1 MEKTQARSVHEVYN
15 GQIAVWREQGYTL
28 QQIGDR
34 VGVTR
39 ERVRQ
44 ILNKFYAD
52 IFPRFPNEESVSKL
66 LGCPPYTLL
75 RLRKEGIITPK
86 RMGRQWRYSPEDI
99 EIIVLALHKNCPV
112 CGKPV
117 PANRKYCCPECQIA
131 RWKNRY
137 RHSSEEAKGKQ
148 NACVR
153 DWQQRN
159 PEKCREFRIRAG
171 KRYLE
176 KRKRE
181 FWASKPQYI
190 VRRGELKG
198 KIVTAIGGDRQFLIL
213 EDGTKLP
220 PFILKRLDSKR
231 ASHE

>member
-1 MEKTQARSVHEVYN
+1 MEKTQARSVHEVHN
-15 GQIAVWREQGYTL
+15 GQIAVWREQGYSL

-44 ILNKFYAD
+44 ILNQFYAGT
-52 IFPRFPNEESVSKL
+52 FSRFPNQESVSTL
-66 LGCPPYTLL
+66 LGCSLSILL
-75 RLRKEGIITPK
+75 RLRKEGISTPK
-86 RMGRQWRYSPEDI
+86 RMGGQWRYSPEDI
-99 EIIVLALHKNCPV
+99 AIIVLALYKNCPV

-117 PANRKYCCPECQIA
+117 RVNRKYCCLECYKA

-137 RHSSEEAKGKQ
+137 RHSSEEAKEKHR
-148 NACVR
+148 ARMR
-153 DWQQRN
+153 DWRQRN
-159 PEKCREFRIRAG
+159 SEKYR
-171 KRYLE
+171 E

-190 VRRGELKG
+190 VLSGELKG
-198 KIVTAIGGDRQFLIL
+198 KIVTAIGRDGQFFIL

-231 ASHE
+231 ASHERKR

>member
-1 MEKTQARSVHEVYN
+1 MEKTQARSVREVYN
-15 GQIAVWREQGYTL
+15 GQIAVWREQGYSL
-28 QQIGDR
+28 QQIGER

-44 ILNKFYAD
+44 ILNRFYAGT
-52 IFPRFPNEESVSKL
+52 FPRFPNQESVCRL
-66 LGCPPYTLL
+66 IGCSSTRLL
-75 RLRKEGIITPK
+75 RLRKEGIFTPE
-86 RMGRQWRYSPEDI
+86 RIGGRLRYSPEDI

-117 PANRKYCCPECQIA
+117 PVNRKYCCPECQRA

-137 RHSSEEAKGKQ
+137 RHLSEEAKEKHK
-148 NACVR
+148 ARVR

-159 PEKCREFRIRAG
+159 PGKHREINIRSN
-171 KRYLE
+171 KQYME

-190 VRRGELKG
+190 VLRGELKG
-198 KIVTAIGGDRQFLIL
+198 KIVTAIGRDRQFIL

-220 PFILKRLDSKR
+220 PFSLKRLDSKR

>member
-1 MEKTQARSVHEVYN
+1 MEKTQARSVREVYN

-44 ILNKFYAD
+44 IINQFYAGT
-52 IFPRFPNEESVSKL
+52 FPRFPNLESVSKL
-66 LGCPPYTLL
+66 LGCSRDRLL
-75 RLRKEGIITPK
+75 RLRKEGISTPE
-86 RMGRQWRYSPEDI
+86 RIGGQWRYSPEDI
-99 EIIVLALHKNCPV
+99 EIIMLALHKNCPV

-117 PANRKYCCPECQIA
+117 PVNRKYCCPECQRA

-137 RHSSEEAKGKQ
+137 RHSSEEAKEKHK
-148 NACVR
+148 ARVR
-153 DWQQRN
+153 DWERRN
-159 PEKCREFRIRAG
+159 PEKRREMTIRAL
-171 KRYLE
+171 KRYTE

-190 VRRGELKG
+190 VLRGELKG
-198 KIVTAIGGDRQFLIL
+198 KIVTAIGRDRQFLIL

-220 PFILKRLDSKR
+220 PFILKRFDSKR
-231 ASHE
+231 TNHE